1 MSTSINVSKSTVQD
15 FLRNGKDH
23 PFVIPEYQRPYA
35 WGEDEISTLF
45 EDLWDFTINKGG
57 PENGKTASYFL
68 GSIVSYENE
77 DDDQEIIDGQQRITS
92 LFLLLRAIYAHLDEP
107 TQKVPE
113 ADHFMKEIAPTIW
126 QTDSYTGKIDS
137 NSKINLRSCV
147 VNNEGNKILNDV
159 LRSGKADEKA
169 KDNYSQNYRHFQK
182 LLKEHASEQPLAMYK
197 FIYALLNQAI
207 LLPITADSMDT
218 ALTIFSTLNN
228 RGLPLSDADI
238 FKAKIYGDKKDID
251 EKTAFAEQW
260 QNLAERAEHV
270 SESIQQLFYYYMFYL
285 RSRNEDKDTTTP
297 GIRNFY
303 SQNKFNYL
311 LEPNLLEQLEILLN
325 LWAVINNHEEVETES
340 WSQNKKI
347 RQVLDLLRSYPNE
360 YWKYPVVIYYLQHR
374 EKDNFEENFL
384 PFLKKLFVELLT
396 KYIEFP
402 TVTAVKGDILK
413 LNIEVYKSEKPVF
426 EFKKIEME
434 DLAEKIKVPHR
445 KVIRMLLM
453 LLAYEKQE
461 ELLPEKWEI
470 EHILPQKWQNNYFNE
485 EPDFIK
491 EHLEHIGNKLPFEK
505 KLNIS
510 AGDGYFAAK
519 KKKYDESKI
528 ILTKEMGNYPSD
540 IWTPKQIEE
549 RDVILSSDI
558 LKILNQWN
566 QEYTESNMPC
576 NNIPTEE
583 QLAMIAKFKANGWI

>member
-57 PENGKTASYFL
+57 PEYGKGASYFL

-77 DDDQEIIDGQQRITS
+77 NDEQEIIDGQQRITS
-92 LFLLLRAIYAHLDEP
+92 LFLLLRAIYAYLDEP
-107 TQKVPE
+107 IQKVAE
-113 ADHFMKEIAPTIW
+113 AEHFMKEIAPTIW

-147 VNNEGNKILNDV
+147 VNNEGNKILNDL

-169 KDNYSQNYRHFQK
+169 KDNYSLNYRYFQK
-182 LLKEHASEQPLAMYK
+182 LLKEHASEQPLAIYK

-207 LLPITADSMDT
+207 LLPISADSMDT

-238 FKAKIYGDKKDID
+238 FKAKIYGEKRDID

-260 QNLAERAEHV
+260 QNLAERAEHL
-270 SESIQQLFYYYMFYL
+270 SENIQQLFYYYMFYL
-285 RSRNEDKDTTTP
+285 RARNEDKDTTTP

-303 SQNKFNYL
+303 SQNKFHYL
-311 LEPNLLEQLEILLN
+311 LESDLLEQLEILLN
-325 LWAVINNHEEVETES
+325 LWSVINNHEVIETES
-340 WSQNKKI
+340 WSKNKKI
-347 RQVLDLLRSYPNE
+347 CQILDLLRSYPNE
-360 YWKYPVVIYYLQHR
+360 FWKYPVVIYYLQHR
-374 EKDNFEENFL
+374 EKDNFEEYFL
-384 PFLKKLFVELLT
+384 PFLRKLFVELLT

-402 TVTAVKGDILK
+402 TVAAVKGDILK
-413 LNIEVYKSEKPVF
+413 LNIEAYKSERPVF
-426 EFKKIEME
+426 EFKKSNMA

-453 LLAYEKQE
+453 LLAYEKQD

-470 EHILPQKWQNNYFNE
+470 EHILPQHWQNNYFNE
-485 EPDFIK
+485 DPEILK
-491 EHLEHIGNKLPFEK
+491 ELLEHLGNKLPFEK
-505 KLNIS
+505 RLNIS
-510 AGDGYFAAK
+510 AGDGYFALK
-519 KKKYDESKI
+519 KKKYNESKI
-528 ILTKEMGNYPSD
+528 ILTKEMANFPSEH
-540 IWTPKQIEE
+540 WTSQQISE
-549 RDVILSSDI
+549 RDEELASEIMN
-558 LKILNQWN
+558 ILNTWEGAYSETKN
-566 QEYTESNMPC
+566 PSVAG
-576 NNIPTEE
+576 PTAEE
-583 QLAMIAKFKANGWI
+583 LAMIEVFKARGWV